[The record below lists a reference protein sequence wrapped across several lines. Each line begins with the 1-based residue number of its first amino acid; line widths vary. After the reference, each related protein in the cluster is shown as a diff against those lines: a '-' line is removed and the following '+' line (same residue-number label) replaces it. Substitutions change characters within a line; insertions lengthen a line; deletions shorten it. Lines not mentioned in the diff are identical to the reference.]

1 MRISEYLK
9 QKDKVDILA
18 QQDKLLSMIDI
29 HPEVMGGLPC
39 IKGTRLPVYIILEL
53 LQEEYTFEAIIK
65 EYPGLSRD
73 KIKAAL
79 HFAGLV
85 ASL

>member
-1 MRISEYLK
+1 MKISEYLK
-9 QKDKVDILA
+9 QKDKLDILA
-18 QQDKLLSMIDI
+18 QQDKSLAMIEINPD
-29 HPEVMGGLPC
+29 VMDGLPC
-39 IKGTRLPVYIILEL
+39 IKGTRVPVYIILEL
-53 LQEEYTFEAIIK
+53 LHEGHTFEAILK
-65 EYPGLSRD
+65 EYPNLSRD